1 MSDNEEPQLL
11 SRRERRMR
19 EMAATGAVP
28 VVSPAPEAGTGDA
41 AGAAGADEIVIS
53 PVDEQGRPR
62 TRREMRELR
71 EQALAER
78 AAQMEQE
85 TAAEPEPRDENPAPV
100 AADDVVDSE
109 PSGDL
114 SMTQTQPFTR
124 EDLEA
129 ATAASDAEADLDDE
143 ADLED
148 EVGEP
153 VAADTVPMAAVR
165 PVSGAAPTQGYTFPD
180 IAPLDEGIS
189 VFDDPASRTA
199 SEAGSTVDPGEGAD
213 FDSFISRAVAQEG
226 AASAS
231 SSSALILPTMPESAD
246 LAGPLGETGELYIT
260 GSIELPRSLGETG
273 GHAALLDSVE
283 ADPLDEIGITDRPA
297 SESGIAPVSAARAVS
312 ARATLGPVVTES
324 QKEKSKLPVVL
335 IATGGG
341 LVVAVVALLIWGAT
355 SGMFG

>member
-85 TAAEPEPRDENPAPV
+85 TAAEPEPRDESPAPV

-129 ATAASDAEADLDDE
+129 ATAASDAEADLD
-143 ADLED
+143 D